1 MKFLFTKDVQ
11 LNVPNNENLSA
22 ESFHKWQNSRMDKVA
37 EMFEKARMQGARNV
51 FLFGTLFGGT
61 VVPEK
66 TADGFFDIL
75 KENRDLNVYAFL
87 SLAEYQLISYR
98 NDIPANYHM
107 FCMQGSETLA
117 QDPFTVWVDKG
128 HAEIE
133 IETAKAVITETE
145 EERFEINGNIIPSF
159 EPSSFEDARE
169 NNFGYLLWI
178 TEQGTEEYKLIRD
191 QKYNFQTAELKIV
204 KEDTEK
210 DILERINE
218 ISRKAGFDTFLRITI
233 TGKTAFGLMINTNAL
248 TNKLEKRQFSVQVFD
263 NSVMDV
269 NEAMFA
275 DDISLRSEFVK
286 LALADDYLSEG
297 ERNRIISMGW
307 NALHGKEMAE
317 E

>member
-22 ESFHKWQNSRMDKVA
+22 ESFHKWQNSRLDKVS
-37 EMFEKARMQGARNV
+37 EMFEKARLLGVRNI
-51 FLFGTLFGGT
+51 FLFGALFSGT

-66 TADGFFDIL
+66 TTDGFFDIIN
-75 KENRDLNVYAFL
+75 ENRNLNVYVFVN
-87 SLAEYQLISYR
+87 LAEYQLISYR
-98 NDIPANYHM
+98 NDIPANFHM
-107 FCMQGSETLA
+107 LCFQGSETLA

-269 NEAMFA
+269 DEAMFA
-275 DDISLRSEFVK
+275 NDISLRSEFVK
-286 LALADDYLSEG
+286 LALADDSLSEG
-297 ERNRIISMGW
+297 ERNQIIRMGW